1 MVKIELNIIIFLLI
15 KMTLPLVN
23 HNYVVITKT
32 WIDNTY
38 HVEKYTGTCYG
49 AFIGGDDW
57 VFCDVAR
64 VKTPYDIKRS
74 KTFSRWDEYLELS
87 QMNKLIKKARS
98 ARDNMEKRAL
108 NIILKRLINEEFQ
121 W

>member
-1 MVKIELNIIIFLLI
+1 
-15 KMTLPLVN
+15 MTLPLVN

-32 WIDNTY
+32 MINNTY
-38 HVEKYTGTCYG
+38 HIEKYTGTCYG

-64 VKTPYDIKRS
+64 VRSPYHVKRS
-74 KTFSRWDEYLELS
+74 KTFSRWDEYLELTE
-87 QMNKLIKKARS
+87 MNKISEKGKKARQT
-98 ARDNMEKRAL
+98 MEQRSL

-121 W
+121 L